1 MKEMDLNDLDQVIQ
15 LNKSE
20 AERTI
25 LQKKSDE
32 RKVRARPRDPDEI
45 QILNK
50 LAVLKWQRAL
60 ASGKVIMLNKQ
71 EWYYECD

>member
-1 MKEMDLNDLDQVIQ
+1 MKEMSLNDLDQIIH

-25 LQKKSDE
+25 LRQKSE
-32 RKVRARPRDPDEI
+32 QRQQRTRPRDPDEI

-50 LAVLKWQRAL
+50 LAVIKWERAL
-60 ASGKVIMLNKQ
+60 TSGKVIMLNKQ